1 MRLAIKPATAI
12 IGIGAAALVAGL
24 AWFGMKQAAFAHIA
38 VGFAAKQTCSCLFVS
53 GRTMQSCLGD
63 FPEDS
68 RSLLTIDPAGDRVRS
83 SAALGLFSAEAA
95 YEDGLGC
102 RIVK

>member
-1 MRLAIKPATAI
+1 VAIKPATAI

-53 GRTMQSCLGD
+53 GRTMQSCMSD
-63 FPEDS
+63 FPADS
-68 RSLLTIDPAGDRVRS
+68 RDLLTIAPAGNRV
-83 SAALGLFSAEAA
+83 SASTALGLFSAEAT